1 MNTEP
6 TLQQP
11 AGRHRHRHR
20 HRHLPRCAS
29 RLNSANAGAARCISI
44 PRLRRRPGRQSSQGA
59 YGSAQSAT

>member
-6 TLQQP
+6 ALQQP
-11 AGRHRHRHR
+11 AGHRRHRHR
-20 HRHLPRCAS
+20 LPRCAS

>member
-11 AGRHRHRHR
+11 AGHRRHRHRHR
-20 HRHLPRCAS
+20 LPRCAR
-29 RLNSANAGAARCISI
+29 RLNSTNAGAARCISI